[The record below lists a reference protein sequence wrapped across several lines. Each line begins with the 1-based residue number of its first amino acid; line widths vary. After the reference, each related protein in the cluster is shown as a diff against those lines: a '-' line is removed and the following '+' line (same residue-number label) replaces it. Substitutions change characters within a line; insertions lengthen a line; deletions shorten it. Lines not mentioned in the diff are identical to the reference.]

1 MRRTCLALTVGLTAL
16 TALVPT
22 PAGAADLL
30 SPAGGVPTATI
41 TRTSYGIPHVVAKDY
56 VSLGF
61 GHGFA
66 VAEDTICTLADTL
79 VTGRGQRSRFFGPDA
94 RYTDQVTLDATNL
107 QTDTVF
113 TNLRDRKV
121 VEALLADPVRG
132 PGAEVRAMVNGYVQG
147 INRYLDSV
155 GGARGVTD
163 PACRGGAWVR
173 KAEPLDLY
181 YGIYAAN
188 LLASAGVFVP
198 QIADADPPTVEDPGL
213 PVAAAAPA
221 FAPVPA
227 VLPSR
232 DALLKGLGKD
242 PASPFGSNGTA
253 LGGDATTTGKGMVL
267 GNPHFPWRGRYRFT
281 QAQLTIPGTYDVAGA
296 MLNGA
301 PVVNIGWNRDVAW
314 THTVSTAYRFTPYE
328 YRTLPGAPTTYLTT
342 AGPKELQRDE
352 VRVAV
357 RRPDGSVGTVV
368 EDVYRTDQGFV
379 LDAPDVLL
387 GWTPVSFFALRDA
400 NAEHLR
406 TLDAFH
412 EMGKSGSVQELA
424 AAQDRTAGIPWVNT
438 IAADSKGDALYADNS
453 VVPNVPDDLV
463 QSCATPIGRVLVEL
477 AGLPALD
484 GTRADGDCAWRDDA
498 DAARPGIFG
507 PAHLPRT
514 VRRDWVVNANDSYW
528 LPNPEQALEGYARII
543 GCERCERSVRTRM
556 VYRYVLDRLA
566 GTDRLGAGRTFTLEQ
581 LKAVEHENRVFAAE
595 LAREDDDLQEVCAA
609 AGGGRACE
617 VLAGWTGRDDVDAVG
632 AHVFREFWSRTPA
645 ARFAVPF
652 DAADPVGTPRDLAEG
667 DDAVVQAMRDALTFL
682 TGKGIAFDATLG
694 SLQVAGDEGAPRI
707 PIGGGPAGT
716 GNANVVSTGAG
727 VANLD
732 ALYPVAY
739 GSSHIQAVAFTA
751 DGVDAST
758 ILTYGLATDTT
769 RPSSVDQ
776 TRLFSQEKWVDFP
789 FTAAEVRA
797 DAQRTYVV
805 STGALTGQ
813 VPPGSAAGA
822 APGGAGAPGRGAG
835 APVAAGRALPATGG
849 ATLPAA
855 VAVAALGVALVA
867 RRRRKVPGG
876 GALHQE

>member
-1 MRRTCLALTVGLTAL
+1 MRRTAWLLAPAL
-16 TALVPT
+16 TAVTALAVPS
-22 PAGAADLL
+22 PAAAAPDVLQ
-30 SPAGGVPTATI
+30 PAGGVPTATI
-41 TRTSYGIPHVVAKDY
+41 TRTSYGIPHIVAKDY

-79 VTGRGQRSRFFGPDA
+79 VTGRGERSRFFGAEA
-94 RYTDQVTLDATNL
+94 RYTDQVTLKATNL
-107 QTDTVF
+107 QTDTLF
-113 TNLRDRKV
+113 GNLRDRKV
-121 VEALLADPVRG
+121 VEGLLADPVRG
-132 PGAEVRAMVNGYVQG
+132 PGKQVRALVDGYTQG

-155 GGARGVTD
+155 GGSRGVTD
-163 PACRGGAWVR
+163 PACKGGAWVR

-198 QIADADPPTVEDPGL
+198 QIADASPPTATDPGL
-213 PVAAAAPA
+213 PAA

-227 VLPSR
+227 VLPSQ
-232 DALLKGLGKD
+232 DALLTGLGKD
-242 PASPFGSNGTA
+242 PDAPFGSNGTA

-281 QAQLTIPGTYDVAGA
+281 QAQLTIPGEYDVAGA

-301 PVVNIGWNRDVAW
+301 PVVNIGWNSKVAW

-328 YRTLPGAPTTYLTT
+328 YRTVPGAPLTYLTS
-342 AGPKELQRDE
+342 AGPKPLQRDE
-352 VRVAV
+352 VKVAV
-357 RRPDGSVGTVV
+357 KKADGSIGEVV
-368 EDVYRTDQGFV
+368 QDVYRTDEGFV
-379 LDAPDVLL
+379 LDAPSILL
-387 GWTPVSFFALRDA
+387 GWTPASFFAIRDA

-406 TLDAFH
+406 TLDAFF
-412 EMGKSGSVQELA
+412 EMGRAGSVQELS

-438 IAADSKGDALYADNS
+438 ISADSKGDASYEDNS

-463 QSCATPIGRVLVEL
+463 RQCATPIGRVLVQL
-477 AGLPALD
+477 AGLPVLD
-484 GTRADGDCAWRDDA
+484 GTRADGECAWRDDP

-507 PAHLPRT
+507 PAKLPSA

-528 LPNPEQALEGYARII
+528 LPNPAQRLEGFARII
-543 GCERCERSVRTRM
+543 GCERCERTVRTRM
-556 VYRYVLDRLA
+556 VYRYVMDRLA

-595 LAREDDDLQEVCAA
+595 LAREGDDLQDVCAA
-609 AGGGRACE
+609 AGGGKACD
-617 VLAGWTGRDDVDAVG
+617 VLKGWTGRDDIDAVG

-645 ARFAVPF
+645 ARFTVKF
-652 DAADPVGTPRDLAEG
+652 SAADPVNTPRDLDEG
-667 DDAVVQAMRDALTFL
+667 NADVVKAMRDALAFL
-682 TGKGIAFDATLG
+682 TDKGIAFDATLG

-727 VANLD
+727 VANTD

-739 GSSHIQAVAFTA
+739 GSSHIQAVAFT
-751 DGVDAST
+751 DRGVKAST
-758 ILTYGLATDTT
+758 ILTYGLATDTSRAT
-769 RPSSVDQ
+769 SSDQ

-789 FTAAEVRA
+789 FTAAEIKA

-805 STGALTGQ
+805 SGR
-813 VPPGSAAGA
+813 AATTRPGA
-822 APGGAGAPGRGAG
+822 AP
-835 APVAAGRALPATGG
+835 APVTTLATAPVTAVGALPATGG
-849 ATLPAA
+849 AGLPAA
-855 VAVAALGVALVA
+855 VAAGVLLVGLAL
-867 RRRRKVPGG
+867 RRRRS
-876 GALHQE
+876 A